1 MFRRGFYFSE
11 LLPLLIA
18 LGMLGAAL
26 YGLLTERVPWVG
38 RPELLTLVR
47 YAQDPGL
54 FWLSISIY
62 LLGGI
67 TLGIISFRTL
77 RGH

>member
-11 LLPLLIA
+11 LIPLLLA

-26 YGLLTERVPWVG
+26 YGLFTERVPWVG
-38 RPELLTLVR
+38 RPEVVTLVD
-47 YAQDPGL
+47 YSQDPGL

-62 LLGGI
+62 LLGGA
-67 TLGIISFRTL
+67 TLGVISFRTL